1 MSEAPECFFQ
11 SELKGEEPPRFAT
24 MQMLCGLAAELF
36 ACRPWTLLA
45 DEELVLVER
54 ASAEEMCFCSIMGA
68 LGQVFSLHVYLGPD
82 GYRLFKRLQ
91 SGEPIT
97 LGEFLSIGRCLSVE
111 FVLLRELTPPDRAL
125 LKAMGH
131 PLKPRTRAPIF
142 RSIRPGYH
150 PWYVTEGEARV
161 LAECE
166 RAMIAFWDVFLRNPD
181 VDYWEKEDVYPLLVP
196 RTENGKDGE
205 YQLHSVHAPL
215 PPLPMPEP
223 PALDDAHIQR
233 VRDAGFPSE
242 GILEVDHFY
251 GAGMIGK
258 KNERKACFRVALA
271 IDAETAFAF
280 PPVVVSAETST
291 GDALTGLV
299 FQAIEAGRVLPREM
313 RVRSRE
319 LKALLEPLAHALGI
333 SMKVLDSLPALD
345 FAKSRLLEM
354 MGDPDS
360 SFGP

>member
-1 MSEAPECFFQ
+1 
-11 SELKGEEPPRFAT
+11 
-24 MQMLCGLAAELF
+24 MQALYDLAAELF
-36 ACRPWTLLA
+36 ARRPWTLLA

-97 LGEFLSIGRCLSVE
+97 VGEFLSIGRSLSVE
-111 FVLLRELTPPDRAL
+111 FVPLRELTPPDRAL

-142 RSIRPGYH
+142 RSFRPGYH
-150 PWYVTEGEARV
+150 PWYVTEGEARD

-166 RAMIAFWDVFLRNPD
+166 RAMSAFWDVFLRNPD
-181 VDYWEKEDVYPLLVP
+181 EDYWEKEDVYPLLAP
-196 RTENGKDGE
+196 RTEKGKEAE
-205 YQLHSVHAPL
+205 YQIHSVHAPL
-215 PPLPMPEP
+215 LPLAMPEP

-258 KNERKACFRVALA
+258 KNERKACFRMALA
-271 IDAETAFAF
+271 INAETGFAY
-280 PPVVVSAETST
+280 PPVVVSAESSA
-291 GDALTGLV
+291 GDALTRLV
-299 FQAIEAGRVLPREM
+299 FQTIEAGRALPREM
-313 RVRSRE
+313 RVRSSE
-319 LKALLEPLAHALGI
+319 FKVLLEPLAHALGI

-345 FAKSRLLEM
+345 FAKSHLMEM
-354 MGDPDS
+354 MGDP
-360 SFGP
+360 GPSPAR